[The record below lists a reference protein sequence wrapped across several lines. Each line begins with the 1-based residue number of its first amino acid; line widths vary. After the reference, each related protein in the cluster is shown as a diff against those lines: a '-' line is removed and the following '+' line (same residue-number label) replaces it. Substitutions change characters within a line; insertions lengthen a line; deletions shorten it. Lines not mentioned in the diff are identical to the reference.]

1 MSFGPHDPTRKLGG
15 IPVEILGQVHRIHSE
30 ADPALLEKSIERL
43 ERTFRDME
51 AAFEL
56 RWGRTPKGLDSST
69 WLLLG
74 ALNLA
79 HQAERLELEANR
91 HTQNLEQTLSLLNDD
106 VPDELPAPTGAPQGL
121 FEGGPT

>member
-1 MSFGPHDPTRKLGG
+1 MRTGPHDPTQKLGG
-15 IPVEILGQVHRIHSE
+15 QPVEILGRVYRIHSD
-30 ADPALLEKSIERL
+30 ADPDLLARSVARL

-51 AAFEL
+51 GAFEL

-106 VPDELPAPTGAPQGL
+106 VPDPLPAPAGPLPGL
-121 FEGGPT
+121 FGEGSP

>member
-1 MSFGPHDPTRKLGG
+1 LTGPHDPTRKLGG
-15 IPVEILGQVHRIHSE
+15 QAVEILGQVHRLHSE
-30 ADPALLEKSIERL
+30 ADPELLAKSIVRL
-43 ERTFRDME
+43 ERTFQDME

-56 RWGRTPKGLDSST
+56 KWGRTPKGLDSST

-91 HTQNLEQTLSLLNDD
+91 HTQNLEQTLSLLIDD
-106 VPDELPAPTGAPQGL
+106 VPDELPAPSSASPGL
-121 FEGGPT
+121 FGSGTT

>member
-1 MSFGPHDPTRKLGG
+1 MGPHDPTRKLGG
-15 IPVEILGQVHRIHSE
+15 IPVEILGRVHRLHSE
-30 ADPALLEKSIERL
+30 ADPELLAKSIARL

-56 RWGRTPKGLDSST
+56 KWGRTPKGLDSST

-91 HTQNLEQTLSLLNDD
+91 HTQNLELTLSLLSDD
-106 VPDELPAPTGAPQGL
+106 VPDELPAPSSASPGL
-121 FEGGPT
+121 FGSGTT

>member
-1 MSFGPHDPTRKLGG
+1 LSFGPHDPTRKLGG
-15 IPVEILGQVHRIHSE
+15 IPVEILGQVHRLHSE
-30 ADPALLEKSIERL
+30 ADPELLAKSIARL

-56 RWGRTPKGLDSST
+56 KWGRTPKGLDSST

-91 HTQNLEQTLSLLNDD
+91 HTQNLELTLSLLNDD
-106 VPDELPAPTGAPQGL
+106 VPDELPAPSGSPQGL
-121 FEGGPT
+121 FSGGPT

>member
-1 MSFGPHDPTRKLGG
+1 MRPGPHDPTQKLGG
-15 IPVEILGQVHRIHSE
+15 QPLEILGRTYRIHSE
-30 ADPALLEKSIERL
+30 ADPELLARSVARL

-51 AAFEL
+51 GAFEL

-79 HQAERLELEANR
+79 HQAERLELEADR

-106 VPDELPAPTGAPQGL
+106 VPDPLPAPAGPPPGL
-121 FEGGPT
+121 FGEGSP

>member
-1 MSFGPHDPTRKLGG
+1 MAGPHDPTRKLGG
-15 IPVEILGQVHRIHSE
+15 QAVEILGRTYQIHSE
-30 ADPALLEKSIERL
+30 ADPELLARSVARL

-51 AAFEL
+51 GAFEL

-106 VPDELPAPTGAPQGL
+106 VPDELPAPAGPPPGL
-121 FEGGPT
+121 FGDGPP